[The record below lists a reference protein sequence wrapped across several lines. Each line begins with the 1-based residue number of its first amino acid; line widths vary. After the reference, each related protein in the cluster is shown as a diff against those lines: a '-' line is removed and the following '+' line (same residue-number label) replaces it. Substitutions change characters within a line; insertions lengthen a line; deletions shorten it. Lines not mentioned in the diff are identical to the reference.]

1 MSEEGIKLCRE
12 YLVSHYL
19 PGDAYRYEKHEA
31 LCNYYNIDHDVSRN
45 ITDNLDKLIGYDA
58 GEDILGQDLDA
69 LSIKLDKV
77 LRESKG
83 E

>member
-45 ITDNLDKLIGYDA
+45 ITDNLDTSAAVIFSDR
-58 GEDILGQDLDA
+58 QPT
-69 LSIKLDKV
+69 V
-77 LRESKG
+77 
-83 E
+83 